1 MNFLGLRRNQQ
12 VPAIPPSSVDT
23 FLSVPPTMIGSAS
36 EYKEKS
42 LERLLQNQL
51 DNVISSLRDFKI
63 HENSSRRVKAIEY
76 FASGLQ
82 APSHDVAVLGDIEE
96 EYSDSCSS
104 SGPPPKVVAELITFE
119 HGKAIMTT
127 WSKKYTVD
135 KWPLVVY
142 KHTRLTNEE
151 EDRIDTLEIPQLLD
165 MVRKEC
171 PDRENVLFPSGY
183 DGMEVATMR
192 RRLKNQLRLDLD
204 ELTELTQ
211 DGSKTG
217 KKKRI
222 VEYLV
227 RIRPGLIKGT

>member
-1 MNFLGLRRNQQ
+1 
-12 VPAIPPSSVDT
+12 
-23 FLSVPPTMIGSAS
+23 
-36 EYKEKS
+36 
-42 LERLLQNQL
+42 
-51 DNVISSLRDFKI
+51 
-63 HENSSRRVKAIEY
+63 
-76 FASGLQ
+76 
-82 APSHDVAVLGDIEE
+82 
-96 EYSDSCSS
+96 
-104 SGPPPKVVAELITFE
+104 
-119 HGKAIMTT
+119 MTT

>member
-63 HENSSRRVKAIEY
+63 HENSSRRAKAIDY

-82 APSHDVAVLGDIEE
+82 APSHDVAVLEDIEE
-96 EYSDSCSS
+96 EYSDSHSS
-104 SGPPPKVVAELITFE
+104 SGPPPKVVAELVTPA
-119 HGKAIMTT
+119 HGRVVRKT
-127 WSKKYTVD
+127 WNDRYKVEQ
-135 KWPLVVY
+135 WPLVAY
-142 KHTRLTNEE
+142 KHTRLTEE
-151 EDRIDTLEIPQLLD
+151 EEARIDTLEIPQLLD

-183 DGMEVATMR
+183 DGLEVATMR
-192 RRLKNQLRLDLD
+192 RRLKNQLRLDLT

-217 KKKRI
+217 KKKR
-222 VEYLV
+222 VVDYLIK
-227 RIRPGLIKGT
+227 IRPGLVKGA